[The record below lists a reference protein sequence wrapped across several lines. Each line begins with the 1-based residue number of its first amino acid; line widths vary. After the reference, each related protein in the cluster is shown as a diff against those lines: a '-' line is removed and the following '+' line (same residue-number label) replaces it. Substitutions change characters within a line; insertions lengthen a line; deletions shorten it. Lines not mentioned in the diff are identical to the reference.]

1 MNQKKLTP
9 LLSIIIPT
17 LNNERDMPT
26 LMKSI
31 TSQTYPQKCIELL
44 VIDGGS
50 QDKTVKIAK
59 KYGAKVI
66 HNKDVLAEPGVN
78 LGMEKAKGD
87 LMMILAVD
95 NIYENK
101 RAFEMIVGVFNDP
114 SIFAAFPKH
123 DSNKSDNLFTKYH
136 NTFTDPFNHF
146 VYGDSAN
153 ARTFQRVYKTVYS
166 NEIYDVYDYNSNPMP
181 PMIAFAQGITVRG
194 SYRRSKSD
202 AFDDISPIIKL
213 IKNKK
218 NIAYVHAVSVMH
230 HTTRSMEHFI
240 RKQRWATHNALTKIN
255 YGISYRTNFLPAKNR
270 LRMKLWP
277 MYAFSIIGPI
287 VISILGLFRDRNAV
301 WLFHP
306 IAAFLSAYAS
316 MIEFLVY
323 TIKKQSRLNR
333 Q

>member
-1 MNQKKLTP
+1 MNAKKYTP

-17 LNNERDMPT
+17 LNNERDMPV

-31 TSQTYPQKCIELL
+31 SAQTYPKNRIELL
-44 VIDGGS
+44 VLDGGS
-50 QDKTVKIAK
+50 KDKTTQIAK
-59 KYGAKVI
+59 KYRAKVF
-66 HNKDVLAEPGVN
+66 HNKDVMAEPGVN

-95 NIYENK
+95 NIYEDK
-101 RAFEMIVGVFNDP
+101 RAFEKIVSVFEDP

-123 DSNKSDNLFTKYH
+123 DSNKSDNLFTTYH

-153 ARTFQRVYKTVYS
+153 GRTFSRVYKTITS
-166 NEIYDVYDYNSNPMP
+166 NDIYDVYDYNSNPMP

-194 SYRRSKSD
+194 SYRRSKQD

-213 IKNKK
+213 IKSKK
-218 NIAYVHAVSVMH
+218 KIAFVHSVSLMH
-230 HTTRSMEHFI
+230 HTTRDIHHFI
-240 RKQRWATHNALTKIN
+240 RKQRWATHNAISKTD
-255 YGISYRTNFLPAKNR
+255 YGISYRTNFIPKKNQT
-270 LRMKLWP
+270 RMKLWP
-277 MYAFSIIGPI
+277 VYAFSIIGPI
-287 VISILGLFRDRNAV
+287 AVSFFGLIRDKNMI

-306 IAAFLSAYAS
+306 IAALVSASAS
-316 MIEFLVY
+316 AVEVLVY
-323 TIKKQSRLNR
+323 TVKKQSRISR